1 MQKENIPDQNAPAQN
16 TPETASAPR
25 WSGTTKLVVSLALVA
40 ILLWLL
46 AKFQGY
52 FSLILISLVFTV
64 LLRPL
69 VRWLSERLKIKWG
82 ISAVIVYLVAALVLI
97 GLLTW
102 GGIALFGQLQNLIT
116 LLSSSVNN
124 LIVTLSKWSNQVVTV
139 GPFSFQV
146 PELTTKYLSD
156 LLIGQVQ
163 PILEGA
169 GGLIATA
176 VAGGANLLFRLFMM
190 YLISFFITAEST
202 RVEDQPLLTLKGY
215 EQDIARMKKEVANIW
230 SAFLRGQ
237 FLVVFTAF
245 VIYSIFLSIMG
256 LPFSLGLAIIIAL
269 GRFVPYVGA
278 WVGWITTGIVGLI
291 IRPTPFGLLPLAY
304 VGIIIAFALVI
315 DNILDNILTPK
326 VMGNALR
333 VHPAGVLVMALIGSQ
348 LFGLIG
354 IMIAAPFLAT
364 LKLIFHYVLS
374 KLTDQDPWQGIKYQ
388 SSNKENFLTKWLRR
402 LGKTLSERGKKIWQ
416 PVQAW
421 IQRSITS
428 IQRHEE

>member
-1 MQKENIPDQNAPAQN
+1 MQKENIPAQNAPAQN
-16 TPETASAPR
+16 TPETASVPR

-202 RVEDQPLLTLKGY
+202 RAEDQPLLTLKGY
-215 EQDIARMKKEVANIW
+215 EQDIARMK
-230 SAFLRGQ
+230 
-237 FLVVFTAF
+237 
-245 VIYSIFLSIMG
+245 
-256 LPFSLGLAIIIAL
+256 
-269 GRFVPYVGA
+269 
-278 WVGWITTGIVGLI
+278 
-291 IRPTPFGLLPLAY
+291 
-304 VGIIIAFALVI
+304 
-315 DNILDNILTPK
+315 
-326 VMGNALR
+326 
-333 VHPAGVLVMALIGSQ
+333 
-348 LFGLIG
+348 
-354 IMIAAPFLAT
+354 
-364 LKLIFHYVLS
+364 
-374 KLTDQDPWQGIKYQ
+374 
-388 SSNKENFLTKWLRR
+388 RR
-402 LGKTLSERGKKIWQ
+402 LPIFGAPSYG
-416 PVQAW
+416 VN
-421 IQRSITS
+421 S
-428 IQRHEE
+428 

>member
-1 MQKENIPDQNAPAQN
+1 
-16 TPETASAPR
+16 
-25 WSGTTKLVVSLALVA
+25 VSLALVA

-202 RVEDQPLLTLKGY
+202 RAEDQPLLTLKGY

-388 SSNKENFLTKWLRR
+388 SSNKENFLTKWLRS
-402 LGKTLSERGKKIWQ
+402 LGKTLSKWGKKIWQ
-416 PVQAW
+416 PVLAW